1 MNCNDIGLKI
11 SKNEFVSFLNSVKGG
26 QYFIVKGY
34 QNSSNE
40 VADHILR
47 FGIRYGQIKDRDISL
62 LRNILAGKQMP
73 NLTVSHGVWIP
84 PDKLVGDNLFSSVGE
99 NLVAI
104 TIKYD
109 HLLPDGTSIRVEKTG
124 HTDLLDTL
132 VYGNRRGNK
141 KDGYNVQTTISYSLP
156 CNHPLVLN
164 AIGEADGQDEG
175 TVLQGLL
182 KPREA
187 TTEYNQEATSAYSME
202 KDGKTQ
208 WYIRDV
214 LAVHKNVRV
223 EGNYPFSASLPINA
237 TKKAVQSQWLL
248 TSKYRQFILTDG
260 QFESITI
267 SGQAVLCDGV
277 DEQFYLALPEIV
289 RETVNAEAVI

>member
-84 PDKLVGDNLFSSVGE
+84 PDKLVGERLFATEGD

-156 CNHPLVLN
+156 CNHPLVIA
-164 AIGEADGQDEG
+164 AIGDSDLQG
-175 TVLQGLL
+175 TILQGLVS
-182 KPREA
+182 PREA
-187 TTEYNQEATSAYSME
+187 TTVYDKEAQSAYSLE
-202 KDGKTQ
+202 KDGKTK
-208 WYIRDV
+208 WYLRDV
-214 LAVHKNVRV
+214 LAVQKTVLV
-223 EGNYPFSASLPINA
+223 SGSYEFSASLPLNA
-237 TKKAVQSQWLL
+237 VKKMIQSQWLL
-248 TSKYRQFILTDG
+248 TGKYREFVLSEGKFQ
-260 QFESITI
+260 SITI
-267 SGQAVLCDGV
+267 AGQAVLCDNV
-277 DEQFYLALPEIV
+277 DEQFYFALPSIV
-289 RETVNAEAVI
+289 REAVNAEAVI